1 MKHTLY
7 KEADYKTSEHMGG
20 TARELAVFPA
30 TAEYLNRDFICA
42 VVSCTHKRGEFL

>member
-20 TARELAVFPA
+20 TARELAVFPD
-30 TAEYLNRDFICA
+30 TAEYLNRDFIWRIS
-42 VVSCTHKRGEFL
+42 VDSIES

>member
-20 TARELAVFPA
+20 TAGSWQYFP
-30 TAEYLNRDFICA
+30 TRPNILTEILY
-42 VVSCTHKRGEFL
+42 GG

>member
-20 TARELAVFPA
+20 TARGAGSIS
-30 TAEYLNRDFICA
+30 RHGRI
-42 VVSCTHKRGEFL
+42 S